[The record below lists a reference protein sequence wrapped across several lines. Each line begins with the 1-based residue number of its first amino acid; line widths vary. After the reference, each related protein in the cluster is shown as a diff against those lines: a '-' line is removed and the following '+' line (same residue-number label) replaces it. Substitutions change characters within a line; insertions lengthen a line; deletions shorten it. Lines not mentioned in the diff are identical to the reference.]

1 MLGIFFMGKCFL
13 DCGENQ
19 VQDNKNNK
27 RSRLKN
33 LLLVLHLFR
42 FLLGDISNNGCA
54 NSVFAA
60 ALYGIGEGK

>member
-1 MLGIFFMGKCFL
+1 MLGIFFMGKGFL
-13 DCGENQ
+13 GGGENQ

>member
-13 DCGENQ
+13 DCGENR

-27 RSRLKN
+27 RSRRKN

-42 FLLGDISNNGCA
+42 FLFGDIGNNGCT
-54 NSVFAA
+54 NSVFAV
-60 ALYGIGEGK
+60 ALYGVGEGK